1 MKTIIPLLLIFC
13 FSFSSIGQKNSK
25 KITITGTVVSAN
37 HTPVEGAVIFIDNVK
52 TNIVSDQQGHYKIK
66 VSSDAKEILAFTLF
80 YGASEAAIEGREV
93 IDFILAAT
101 SDDKAVPGK
110 KDNNQLSDTD
120 NADKDKNTSN
130 PPLVVN
136 GQSQEFASSQSI
148 FDMIKGR
155 FPGVEVSGTS
165 IKIRGSSSLNA
176 STEPLF
182 VVDGIIVNSIEDI
195 SPQTVKSIEVL
206 KGPDASVYGMRGANG
221 VIVINRLTGKDIK

>member
-13 FSFSSIGQKNSK
+13 FSFSSFGQKSSK

-37 HTPVEGAVIFIDNVK
+37 NTPVEGAVIFIDKVK
-52 TNIVSDQQGHYKIK
+52 TSTVTDQQGHYKIK
-66 VSSDAKEILAFTLF
+66 VSPDAKKILALSLF
-80 YGASEAAIEGREV
+80 YGASEAAIEGKIV
-93 IDFILAAT
+93 IDFMLTGTSGEKAAQ
-101 SDDKAVPGK
+101 
-110 KDNNQLSDTD
+110 KDNSQLSSTA
-120 NADKDKNTSN
+120 NTDKDKNTSKQ
-130 PPLVVN
+130 LGAVN

-165 IKIRGSSSLNA
+165 IKISGSSSLNA

>member
-1 MKTIIPLLLIFC
+1 MKSIILMLLILC
-13 FSFSSIGQKNSK
+13 FSLSSFGQKNSK

-37 HTPVEGAVIFIDNVK
+37 NTPVGGAVIFIDKVK
-52 TNIVSDQQGHYKIK
+52 TSTVTDQQGHYKVK
-66 VSSDAKEILAFTLF
+66 VNSDAKKILALSLF
-80 YGASEAAIEGREV
+80 YGASEAAIEGKIV
-93 IDFILAAT
+93 IDFMLTGT
-101 SDDKAVPGK
+101 SDEKAAQ
-110 KDNNQLSDTD
+110 KDNSQLSSTG
-120 NADKDKNTSN
+120 NTDKDKNTSKQ
-130 PPLVVN
+130 LGAVN

-165 IKIRGSSSLNA
+165 IKISGSSSLNA